1 MRILQIITLC
11 ELGGAQSV
19 VANLS
24 NDLVARGHEV
34 IVVAGEGDG
43 KMFDLLDKRITT
55 DRIPSLVRRLS
66 PLDEIRTIIA
76 MKRLYR
82 KYRPDVIQ
90 LHSSKAGL
98 LGRIAF
104 PKNKTIYTVHGFDSI
119 RIAYRKFLPLER
131 ALQKRCAAIVGVSRY
146 DDENLRNEGI
156 TRNVSYIYNGIFK
169 PEKLSKD
176 PFTKWQSFDNKILC
190 IARFSPPK
198 KPDLYAEVARLMPD
212 CAFIW
217 IGNQHEPKG
226 IYPDNMFFM
235 GNITGAGSYTEY
247 ADVFV
252 LPSNYEGLP
261 MVIIEALSMGT
272 PVVASAVGGISE
284 LLDGTNGFAVENNAR
299 LMADKIRYIISDKDR
314 KKQMSDNAV
323 KTFDR
328 AFTVRNMTDG
338 YLKLYEKI
346 YNNNTRQ

>member
-1 MRILQIITLC
+1 MRILQLITLC

-19 VANLS
+19 VANLA
-24 NDLVARGHEV
+24 NELVERGHDV
-34 IVVAGEGDG
+34 IVAAGEGDG
-43 KMFDLLDKRITT
+43 KMFDLLDKRIIT

-66 PLDEIRTIIA
+66 PIDEIKAIIA
-76 MKRLYR
+76 MRKLYR

-104 PKNKTIYTVHGFDSI
+104 PKDKTVYTVHGFDSI

-146 DDENLRNEGI
+146 DYENLHKEGI
-156 TRNVSYIYNGIFK
+156 THNVSYVYNGIFK
-169 PEKLSKD
+169 PSKLDKS
-176 PFTKWQSFDNKILC
+176 PFEKWQSYENKILC
-190 IARFSPPK
+190 IARFAPPK
-198 KPDLYAEVARLMPD
+198 RPDLYAEVARLMPD

-217 IGNQHEPKG
+217 IGNQQEPEG
-226 IYPDNMFFM
+226 DYPSNMFFM
-235 GNITGAGSYTEY
+235 GNITGAGSYTGY
-247 ADVFV
+247 ADVFA

-284 LLDGTNGFAVENNAR
+284 LLDGSNGFAVENEASA
-299 LMADKIRYIISDKDR
+299 MAEKIRCIISDKAR
-314 KKQMSDNAV
+314 KKEMSRNAAD
-323 KTFDR
+323 TFNR
-328 AFTVRNMTDG
+328 SFTVKNMTDG
-338 YLKLYEKI
+338 YMKI
-346 YNNNTRQ
+346 YERIFKTTKR